1 MATDPGESC
10 SGSGQAGG
18 VALVRRLRD
27 KTNGCYGS
35 TPSPP
40 PPRPG
45 DDASAS
51 DCLSA
56 AGSGRRAP
64 GSTGSSAAGRAS
76 RRNYIKKPLNAF
88 MLFMKEM
95 RQRVIDECTLK
106 ESAAINQILGRKV
119 RGVHAKPDACA
130 PACVKDSDPIR
141 DDVAQ
146 WRRQDLVSRDI
157 KLQTVIWGVPN
168 GGIKGFYTP
177 KIAKNGPHN

>member
-1 MATDPGESC
+1 MAADPGESC

-18 VALVRRLRD
+18 VALGRRLRD

-35 TPSPP
+35 TPSP

-64 GSTGSSAAGRAS
+64 GSTGSSPAGRAS

-119 RGVHAKPDACA
+119 RAVHAKPHAWA
-130 PACVKDSDPIR
+130 PASVKESGDW
-141 DDVAQ
+141 A
-146 WRRQDLVSRDI
+146 
-157 KLQTVIWGVPN
+157 N
-168 GGIKGFYTP
+168 
-177 KIAKNGPHN
+177 A